1 MRPKDIG
8 TRAESAVVKALKP
21 YFPDAERI
29 ALKGGSDQGDIGWCG
44 DFIFEVKGG
53 QQTKQI
59 GDKLL
64 QEWMDQTR
72 HERNNRQVAYGV
84 LVIQRHGK
92 ADANRW
98 WAYID
103 IGNFCSIVGSGYRVS
118 GDVMPIRLELGE
130 LLAVLADNGATI
142 DADAA

>member
-8 TRAESAVVKALKP
+8 TRGESAVVKALKP

-44 DFIFEVKGG
+44 DFIFEVKAG

-64 QEWMDQTR
+64 DEWLDQTAIEAVHR
-72 HERNNRQVAYGV
+72 RVRYGV
-84 LVIQRHGK
+84 LVVQRHGK
-92 ADANRW
+92 ADAGRW
-98 WAYID
+98 WAYVD
-103 IGNFCSIVGSGYRVS
+103 INDLMQIVGSGYRWIGSTKPVR
-118 GDVMPIRLELGE
+118 MELDS
-130 LLAVLADNGATI
+130 LLVVLTDNGW
-142 DADAA
+142 DKSDAA